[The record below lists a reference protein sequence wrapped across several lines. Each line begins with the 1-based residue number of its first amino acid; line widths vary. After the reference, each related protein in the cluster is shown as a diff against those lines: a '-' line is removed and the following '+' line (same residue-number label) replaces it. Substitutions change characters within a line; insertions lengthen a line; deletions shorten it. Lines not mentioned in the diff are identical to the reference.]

1 MHASSSSPLFGILL
15 FPSARP
21 TTKLQRPTS
30 IKYTATTH
38 NATIVYDTAQ
48 DAPRHT
54 TSNQLRSPSLA
65 LTNQDL
71 HRRRPNHRSLQ
82 RRQIQVNLQITLQ
95 ELRDQITLTKPSGT
109 NDQGWTTRQ
118 IRMQTQ
124 IPSHGY
130 QKHRYHS
137 TATSAVRGGT
147 LRHFSHPMPPFRVTS
162 TDRPGDFSTKS
173 TSQAS
178 QKHTVPKATRKQLA
192 FPTTASFSGH
202 TALRDGKQ
210 EWD

>member
-1 MHASSSSPLFGILL
+1 MHASSSSTSSGIQLSLFTLL
-15 FPSARP
+15 ATRLHLP
-21 TTKLQRPTS
+21 TPFSIRTTS
-30 IKYTATTH
+30 H
-38 NATIVYDTAQ
+38 NRAKIYDTAH
-48 DAPRHT
+48 DALALT
-54 TSNQLRSPSLA
+54 TSNKFQSPSLVQVSQDACHRPRNLRSP
-65 LTNQDL
+65 
-71 HRRRPNHRSLQ
+71 RRRHRQTNHLIILQKTRRSGPNDHDSTTLHLQ
-82 RRQIQVNLQITLQ
+82 TLA
-95 ELRDQITLTKPSGT
+95 K
-109 NDQGWTTRQ
+109 
-118 IRMQTQ
+118 
-124 IPSHGY
+124 SHSRGY

-202 TALRDGKQ
+202 TALRDGKLA
-210 EWD
+210 WD